1 MSVRKRRKKRASE
14 YRDIE
19 LNIMPF
25 IDVFSLLNTF
35 LLFSA
40 AFFSLGMFEVQL
52 PFFSNSPETKE
63 TKPTRDLDVKV
74 NVEREKI
81 ELTTSYTLPPTE
93 EKTDNFSFGKE
104 DLDQLHRKLVE
115 LRKANED
122 LKKLSLYC
130 EDDVIY
136 EDLTKVLDVVKSR
149 YENDPVLYTKD
160 DKTGERVD
168 TKDTLFPQVVM
179 GSVIL

>member
-1 MSVRKRRKKRASE
+1 MSARRRRKKRIVE

-63 TKPTRDLDVKV
+63 TKPTRDLDVKI
-74 NVEREKI
+74 NIEREKV
-81 ELTTSYTLPPTE
+81 ELVTSYTLPPAN
-93 EKTDNFSFGKE
+93 EKTENFDISPTGMEQFHK
-104 DLDQLHRKLVE
+104 QLVE
-115 LRKANED
+115 LRRANED
-122 LKKLSLYC
+122 VKKVTVYC

-136 EDLTKVLDVVKSR
+136 EDLTKVLDATKSR
-149 YENDPVLYTKD
+149 YESDPILYQKD
-160 DKTGERVD
+160 DKTGERVS
-168 TKDTLFPQVVM
+168 TNNVLFPQVVM